1 MTRRAIRSAVGRSAA
16 KVRCEIA
23 EADLSTVQIGGFGAP
38 FPRFKKTKCAQGVR
52 RPPVGLQPFA
62 DGRLMAVANSNRFTT
77 APGSVSI
84 IDTGCALTHQP
95 ATLKTFD
102 VGVFPRQWALGA
114 DGKLL
119 LLTEF
124 GSSRLDVF
132 DVPALLQGGH
142 EGD

>member
-1 MTRRAIRSAVGRSAA
+1 LI
-16 KVRCEIA
+16 
-23 EADLSTVQIGGFGAP
+23 
-38 FPRFKKTKCAQGVR
+38 
-52 RPPVGLQPFA
+52 
-62 DGRLMAVANSNRFTT
+62 AVANSNRFTT

-84 IDTGCALTHQP
+84 INTERALNHQP

-114 DGKLL
+114 NGTLL

-132 DVPALLQGGH
+132 EVPALLAGEH
-142 EGD
+142 EGG